1 MAQTAQPA
9 QPAQPAM
16 ALAGIKVLDLSR
28 ILAGPYATQ
37 LFADLGADV
46 VKVENPDGGDDTRRW
61 GPPFTTTAEGGRG
74 DAAYFSACNRNK
86 RSITVDF
93 ASQAG
98 AQLLRDL
105 AAKADIIVENFRPG
119 GLQKYGL
126 DYEAIAAIN
135 PRIIYCSITGFGQS
149 GPYAHRPGYDF
160 LIQGMG
166 GLMSI
171 TGQPDGSP
179 GAGPVKVGV
188 AVVDLFT
195 GLFTANAAL
204 AALAYRNR
212 TGEGQHIDCA
222 LLDSQIAM
230 LANQSANWLN
240 AEFCPTR
247 MGNHHPSV
255 VPYTVYH
262 AADGFVIVACG
273 NDKQFIRLTAALGV
287 PHLADNPDFMTN
299 EARILNREAVDAA
312 LAEAIAAHDRQ
323 TVIAMLE
330 KAGVSCG
337 PINDIAEVF
346 DDPQVQARGTRVDQ
360 RRSDGSPISSTAFP
374 AKLSKTPAQYHSAP
388 PLLGEH
394 NDDVLRQWADLSDAA
409 IAALRNDRII

>member
-1 MAQTAQPA
+1 MAQQDQQP
-9 QPAQPAM
+9 M
-16 ALAGIKVLDLSR
+16 ALAGVKVLDLSR

-61 GPPFTTTAEGGRG
+61 GPPFTTKADGGRG

-93 ASQAG
+93 ASEAG
-98 AQLLRDL
+98 ADLLRDL

-126 DYEAIAAIN
+126 DYASIAAIN
-135 PRIIYCSITGFGQS
+135 PGIIYCSITGFGQT
-149 GPYAHRPGYDF
+149 GPYANRPGYDF

-188 AVVDLFT
+188 AVCDLFT

-212 TGEGQHIDCA
+212 TGKGQHIDCA
-222 LLDSQIAM
+222 LLDSQVAM

-255 VPYTVYH
+255 VPYTVYK

-287 PHLADNPDFMTN
+287 PALADDEAFMTN
-299 EARILNREAVDAA
+299 EARIKNRDRLDTE
-312 LAEAIAAHDRQ
+312 LGNAIAAFDRE
-323 TVIAMLE
+323 TVIGLLE
-330 KAGVSCG
+330 QAGVSCG

-346 DDPQVQARGTRVDQ
+346 DDPQVQARGLRIDQ
-360 RRSDGSPISSTAFP
+360 RRSDNSPISSTAFP
-374 AKLSKTPAQYHSAP
+374 AKLSETPAHYHSAP

-394 NDDVLRQWADLSDAA
+394 NDEVLRQWADLSDEV
-409 IAALRNDRII
+409 IAALRSAKVI

>member
-1 MAQTAQPA
+1 MAQQDHQP
-9 QPAQPAM
+9 M
-16 ALAGIKVLDLSR
+16 ALAGLRVLDLSR

-61 GPPFTTTAEGGRG
+61 GPPFTSKADGSRG

-93 ASQAG
+93 ASKAG
-98 AQLLRDL
+98 ADLLRGL
-105 AAKADIIVENFRPG
+105 AKTADIIVENFRPG

-126 DYEAIAAIN
+126 DYASIAAIN
-135 PRIIYCSITGFGQS
+135 PGIIYCSITGFGQT
-149 GPYAHRPGYDF
+149 GPYANRPGYDF

-188 AVVDLFT
+188 AVCDLFT

-212 TGEGQHIDCA
+212 TGKGQHIDCA
-222 LLDSQIAM
+222 LLDSQVAM

-255 VPYTVYH
+255 VPYTVYK

-287 PHLADNPDFMTN
+287 PEMADDAAFMTN
-299 EARILNREAVDAA
+299 EGRIENRERLDTE
-312 LAEAIAAHDRQ
+312 LGKAIATFDRE
-323 TVIAMLE
+323 TVIATLE

-346 DDPQVQARGTRVDQ
+346 DDPQVQARGLRVDQ
-360 RRSDGSPISSTAFP
+360 RRSDNSPISSTAFP
-374 AKLSKTPAQYHSAP
+374 AKLSETPAQYHSAP

-394 NDDVLRQWADLSDAA
+394 NDDVLRQWAGLSDEA
-409 IAALRNDRII
+409 IAALRSDKVI

>member
-1 MAQTAQPA
+1 MALQHQHP
-9 QPAQPAM
+9 M
-16 ALAGIKVLDLSR
+16 ALAGLKVLDLSR

-61 GPPFTTTAEGGRG
+61 GPPFTSKADGGRG

-93 ASQAG
+93 ASVAG
-98 AQLLRDL
+98 ADLLRDL
-105 AAKADIIVENFRPG
+105 AKTADIIVENFRPG

-126 DYEAIAAIN
+126 DYASIAAIN
-135 PRIIYCSITGFGQS
+135 PGIIYCSITGFGQT
-149 GPYAHRPGYDF
+149 GPYSNRPGYDF

-188 AVVDLFT
+188 AVCDLFT

-212 TGEGQHIDCA
+212 TGKGQHIDCA
-222 LLDSQIAM
+222 LLDSQVAM

-255 VPYTVYH
+255 VPYTVYK

-287 PHLADNPDFMTN
+287 PEMGDDAAFMTN
-299 EARILNREAVDAA
+299 EARIKNRDRLDLE
-312 LAEAIAAHDRQ
+312 LGNAIADFDRE
-323 TVIAMLE
+323 TVITLLE

-337 PINDIAEVF
+337 RINDIAEVF
-346 DDPQVQARGTRVDQ
+346 DDPQVQARGLRIDQ
-360 RRSDGSPISSTAFP
+360 RRSDNSPISSTAFP
-374 AKLSKTPAQYHSAP
+374 AKLSETPAHYHSAP

-394 NDDVLRQWADLSDAA
+394 NDDVLRQWADLSEEA
-409 IAALRNDRII
+409 IAALRSNKVI

>member
-1 MAQTAQPA
+1 MVQQVEHP
-9 QPAQPAM
+9 M
-16 ALAGIKVLDLSR
+16 ALAGLKVLDLSR

-61 GPPFTTTAEGGRG
+61 GPPFTKKADGGRG

-93 ASQAG
+93 ASKAG
-98 AQLLRDL
+98 ADLLRDL

-126 DYEAIAAIN
+126 DYASIAAIN
-135 PRIIYCSITGFGQS
+135 PGIIYCSITGFGQT
-149 GPYAHRPGYDF
+149 GPYANRPGYDF

-171 TGQPDGSP
+171 TGQPGESP

-188 AVVDLFT
+188 AVCDLFT

-204 AALAYRNR
+204 AALAFRNR
-212 TGEGQHIDCA
+212 TGKGQHIDCA
-222 LLDSQIAM
+222 LLDSQVAM

-240 AEFCPTR
+240 ANFCPTR

-255 VPYTVYH
+255 APYTVYK
-262 AADGFVIVACG
+262 AADGFVNVACG
-273 NDKQFIRLTAALGV
+273 NDKQFIRLTAALGL
-287 PHLADNPDFMTN
+287 PALADDPAFVTN
-299 EARILNREAVDAA
+299 EARIKNRDRLDAELGNAVAA
-312 LAEAIAAHDRQ
+312 FDRE
-323 TVIAMLE
+323 TVIRMLE
-330 KAGVSCG
+330 QAGVSCG
-337 PINDIAEVF
+337 PINNIAEVF
-346 DDPQVQARGTRVDQ
+346 DDPQVQARGLRIDQ
-360 RRSDGSPISSTAFP
+360 QRSDNSSISSTAFP
-374 AKLSKTPAQYHSAP
+374 AKLSETPAHYHSAP

-394 NDDVLRQWADLSDAA
+394 NDDVLRQWADLSDEA
-409 IAALRNDRII
+409 IAAFRSNKVI

>member
-1 MAQTAQPA
+1 MVQQAEHPI
-9 QPAQPAM
+9 
-16 ALAGIKVLDLSR
+16 ALAGLKVLDLSR

-61 GPPFTTTAEGGRG
+61 GPPFTSKADSSRG

-93 ASQAG
+93 ATKAG
-98 AQLLRDL
+98 ADLLRDL
-105 AAKADIIVENFRPG
+105 AKTADIIVENFRPG

-126 DYEAIAAIN
+126 DYASIAAIN
-135 PRIIYCSITGFGQS
+135 PGIIYCSITGFGQT
-149 GPYAHRPGYDF
+149 GPYSNRPGYDF

-188 AVVDLFT
+188 AVCDLFT

-212 TGEGQHIDCA
+212 TGKGQHIDCA
-222 LLDSQIAM
+222 LLDSQVAM

-255 VPYTVYH
+255 VPYTVYK

-287 PHLADNPDFMTN
+287 PEIGDDAAFMTN
-299 EARILNREAVDAA
+299 EARIKNRDRLDLV
-312 LAEAIAAHDRQ
+312 LGNAIADFDRE
-323 TVIAMLE
+323 TVITLLE

-346 DDPQVQARGTRVDQ
+346 DDPQVQARGLRIDQ
-360 RRSDGSPISSTAFP
+360 RRSDNSPISSTAFP
-374 AKLSKTPAQYHSAP
+374 AKLSETPAHYHSAP

-394 NDDVLRQWADLSDAA
+394 NDDVLRQWADLSEEA
-409 IAALRNDRII
+409 IAALRSNKVI

>member
-1 MAQTAQPA
+1 MALQYQQP
-9 QPAQPAM
+9 M
-16 ALAGIKVLDLSR
+16 ALAGLKVLDLSR

-61 GPPFTTTAEGGRG
+61 GPPFTSKADGGRG

-93 ASQAG
+93 ASVAG
-98 AQLLRDL
+98 ADLLRDL
-105 AAKADIIVENFRPG
+105 AKTADIIVENFRPG

-126 DYEAIAAIN
+126 DYASIAAIN
-135 PRIIYCSITGFGQS
+135 PGIIYCSITGFGQT
-149 GPYAHRPGYDF
+149 GPYSNRPGYDF

-166 GLMSI
+166 GLRSI

-188 AVVDLFT
+188 AVCDLFT

-212 TGEGQHIDCA
+212 TGKGQHIDCA
-222 LLDSQIAM
+222 LLDSQVAM

-255 VPYTVYH
+255 VPYTVYK

-287 PHLADNPDFMTN
+287 PEMGDDAAFMTN
-299 EARILNREAVDAA
+299 EARIKNRDRLDLE
-312 LAEAIAAHDRQ
+312 LGNAIADFDRE
-323 TVIAMLE
+323 TVITLLE

-346 DDPQVQARGTRVDQ
+346 DDPQVQARGLRIDQ
-360 RRSDGSPISSTAFP
+360 RRSDNSPISSTAFP
-374 AKLSKTPAQYHSAP
+374 AKLSETPAHYHSAP

-394 NDDVLRQWADLSDAA
+394 NDDVLRQWVDLSEEA
-409 IAALRNDRII
+409 ISALRSNKVI

>member
-1 MAQTAQPA
+1 MVQQDEKP
-9 QPAQPAM
+9 M
-16 ALAGIKVLDLSR
+16 ALTGLKVLDLSR

-61 GPPFTTTAEGGRG
+61 GPPFTRKADGGRG

-93 ASQAG
+93 ASKAG
-98 AQLLRDL
+98 ADLLRDL

-119 GLQKYGL
+119 GLKKYGL
-126 DYEAIAAIN
+126 DYVSIAAIN
-135 PRIIYCSITGFGQS
+135 PGIIYCSITGFGQT
-149 GPYAHRPGYDF
+149 GPYANRPGYDF

-188 AVVDLFT
+188 AVCDLFT
-195 GLFTANAAL
+195 GLFAANAAL

-212 TGEGQHIDCA
+212 TGKGQHIDCA
-222 LLDSQIAM
+222 LLDSQVAM

-255 VPYTVYH
+255 VPYTVYK

-273 NDKQFIRLTAALGV
+273 NDKQFIRLTAALGL
-287 PHLADNPDFMTN
+287 PALADDPAFMTN
-299 EARILNREAVDAA
+299 EARIKNRDRLDTELGNAVAA
-312 LAEAIAAHDRQ
+312 FDRERL
-323 TVIAMLE
+323 IKLLE

-346 DDPQVQARGTRVDQ
+346 NDPQVQARGLRIDQ
-360 RRSDGSPISSTAFP
+360 QRSDNSPISSTAFP
-374 AKLSKTPAQYHSAP
+374 AKLSETPAHYHSAP

-394 NDDVLRQWADLSDAA
+394 NEDVLRQWADLSDEA
-409 IAALRNDRII
+409 IEAFRSKKVI

>member
-1 MAQTAQPA
+1 MVQQVEHP
-9 QPAQPAM
+9 M
-16 ALAGIKVLDLSR
+16 ALAGLKVLDLSR

-61 GPPFTTTAEGGRG
+61 GPPFTKKADGGRG

-93 ASQAG
+93 ASKAG
-98 AQLLRDL
+98 ADLLRDL

-126 DYEAIAAIN
+126 DYASIAAIN
-135 PRIIYCSITGFGQS
+135 PGIIYCSITGFGQT
-149 GPYAHRPGYDF
+149 GPYSNRPGYDF

-171 TGQPDGSP
+171 TGQPGEST

-188 AVVDLFT
+188 AVCDLFT

-204 AALAYRNR
+204 AALAFRNR
-212 TGEGQHIDCA
+212 TGKGQHIDCA
-222 LLDSQIAM
+222 LLDSQVAM

-255 VPYTVYH
+255 VPYTVYK

-273 NDKQFIRLTAALGV
+273 NDKQFIRLTAALGL
-287 PHLADNPDFMTN
+287 PALADDPAFMTN
-299 EARILNREAVDAA
+299 EARIKNRDRLDAELGNAVAA
-312 LAEAIAAHDRQ
+312 FDRE
-323 TVIAMLE
+323 TVIRLLE
-330 KAGVSCG
+330 QAGVSCG

-346 DDPQVQARGTRVDQ
+346 DDPQVQARGLRIDQ
-360 RRSDGSPISSTAFP
+360 QRSDNSSISSTAFP
-374 AKLSKTPAQYHSAP
+374 AKLSETPAHYHSAP

-394 NDDVLRQWADLSDAA
+394 NDDVLRQWADLSDEA
-409 IAALRNDRII
+409 IAAFRSNKVI

>member
-1 MAQTAQPA
+1 MVQQDHQP
-9 QPAQPAM
+9 M
-16 ALAGIKVLDLSR
+16 ALAGLKVLDLSR

-61 GPPFTTTAEGGRG
+61 GPPFTSKADGSRG

-93 ASQAG
+93 ASKAG
-98 AQLLRDL
+98 ADLLRDL
-105 AAKADIIVENFRPG
+105 AKTADIIVENFRPG

-126 DYEAIAAIN
+126 DYASIAAIN
-135 PRIIYCSITGFGQS
+135 PGIIYCSITGFGQT
-149 GPYAHRPGYDF
+149 GPYANRPGYDF

-188 AVVDLFT
+188 AVCDLFT

-212 TGEGQHIDCA
+212 TGKGQHIDCA
-222 LLDSQIAM
+222 LLDSQVAM

-255 VPYTVYH
+255 VPYTVYK

-287 PHLADNPDFMTN
+287 PEMADDAAFMTN
-299 EARILNREAVDAA
+299 EGRIENRDRLDTE
-312 LAEAIAAHDRQ
+312 LGKAIATFDRE
-323 TVIAMLE
+323 TVIATLE

-346 DDPQVQARGTRVDQ
+346 DDPQVQARGLRVDQ
-360 RRSDGSPISSTAFP
+360 RRSDNSPISSTAFP
-374 AKLSKTPAQYHSAP
+374 AKLSATPAQYHSAP

-394 NDDVLRQWADLSDAA
+394 NDDVLRQWAGLSDEA
-409 IAALRNDRII
+409 IAALRSDKVI

>member
-1 MAQTAQPA
+1 MALQDQQP
-9 QPAQPAM
+9 M
-16 ALAGIKVLDLSR
+16 ALAGLKVLDLSR

-61 GPPFTTTAEGGRG
+61 GPPFTSKAGGGRG

-93 ASQAG
+93 ASKAG
-98 AQLLRDL
+98 ADLLRDL
-105 AAKADIIVENFRPG
+105 AKTADIIVENFRPR

-126 DYEAIAAIN
+126 DYASIAAIN
-135 PRIIYCSITGFGQS
+135 PGIIYCSITGFGQT
-149 GPYAHRPGYDF
+149 GPYANRPGYDF

-188 AVVDLFT
+188 AVCDLFT

-212 TGEGQHIDCA
+212 TGKGQHIDCA
-222 LLDSQIAM
+222 LLDSQVAM

-255 VPYTVYH
+255 VPYTVYK

-287 PHLADNPDFMTN
+287 PEMADDAAFMTN
-299 EARILNREAVDAA
+299 EARIKNRDRLDLE
-312 LAEAIAAHDRQ
+312 LGKAIAGFDRE
-323 TVIAMLE
+323 TVITLLE

-346 DDPQVQARGTRVDQ
+346 DDHHVQARGVRIDQ
-360 RRSDGSPISSTAFP
+360 RRSDNSPISSTAFP
-374 AKLSKTPAQYHSAP
+374 AKLSETPAHYHSAP

-394 NDDVLRQWADLSDAA
+394 NDDVLRQWADLSDEA
-409 IAALRNDRII
+409 IAALRSSKVI

>member
-1 MAQTAQPA
+1 MVQQDHQP
-9 QPAQPAM
+9 M
-16 ALAGIKVLDLSR
+16 ALAGLKVLDLSR

-61 GPPFTTTAEGGRG
+61 GPPFITEADGGRG

-86 RSITVDF
+86 RSVTVDF
-93 ASQAG
+93 ASKAG
-98 AQLLRDL
+98 ADLLRDL
-105 AAKADIIVENFRPG
+105 AKTADIIVENFRPG

-126 DYEAIAAIN
+126 DYASIATIN
-135 PRIIYCSITGFGQS
+135 PGIIYCSITGFGQT
-149 GPYAHRPGYDF
+149 GPYAKRPGYDF

-188 AVVDLFT
+188 AVCDLFT

-212 TGEGQHIDCA
+212 TGKGQHIDCA
-222 LLDSQIAM
+222 LLDSQVAM

-255 VPYTVYH
+255 VPYTVYE

-273 NDKQFIRLTAALGV
+273 NDNQFIRLTAALGV
-287 PHLADNPDFMTN
+287 PALADDEAFTTN
-299 EARILNREAVDAA
+299 EARIKNRDHLDSE
-312 LAEAIAAHDRQ
+312 LGKAIADFDRE

-346 DDPQVQARGTRVDQ
+346 DDPQVQARGLRVDQ
-360 RRSDGSPISSTAFP
+360 RRSDNSPISSTAFP
-374 AKLSKTPAQYHSAP
+374 AKLSATPAKYHRAP

-394 NDDVLRQWADLSDAA
+394 NDDVLRQWAGLSDEA
-409 IAALRNDRII
+409 IAALRSNKVI

>member
-1 MAQTAQPA
+1 MEQQDDQP
-9 QPAQPAM
+9 M
-16 ALAGIKVLDLSR
+16 ALTGLKVLDLSR

-61 GPPFTTTAEGGRG
+61 GPPFTRKADGGRG

-93 ASQAG
+93 ASKAG
-98 AQLLRDL
+98 ADLLRDL

-119 GLQKYGL
+119 GLKKYGL
-126 DYEAIAAIN
+126 DYVSIAAIN
-135 PRIIYCSITGFGQS
+135 PGIIYCSITGFGQT
-149 GPYAHRPGYDF
+149 GPYANRPGYDF

-171 TGQPDGSP
+171 TGQPDGSH

-188 AVVDLFT
+188 AVCDLFT
-195 GLFTANAAL
+195 GLFAANAAL

-212 TGEGQHIDCA
+212 TGKGQHIDCA
-222 LLDSQIAM
+222 LLDSQVAM

-255 VPYTVYH
+255 VPYTVYK

-273 NDKQFIRLTAALGV
+273 NDKQFIRLTAALGL
-287 PHLADNPDFMTN
+287 PALADDPAFMTN
-299 EARILNREAVDAA
+299 EARIKNRDRLDTELGNAVAA
-312 LAEAIAAHDRQ
+312 FDRER
-323 TVIAMLE
+323 VITLLE

-346 DDPQVQARGTRVDQ
+346 NDPQVQARGLRIDQ
-360 RRSDGSPISSTAFP
+360 QRSDNSPISSTAFP
-374 AKLSKTPAQYHSAP
+374 AKLSETPAHYHSAP
-388 PLLGEH
+388 PFLGEH
-394 NDDVLRQWADLSDAA
+394 NDDVLRQWADLSDEA
-409 IAALRNDRII
+409 IAAFRSNKVI

>member
-1 MAQTAQPA
+1 MVKQDHQP
-9 QPAQPAM
+9 M
-16 ALAGIKVLDLSR
+16 ALAGLKVLDLSR

-61 GPPFTTTAEGGRG
+61 GPPFTSKADGSRG

-93 ASQAG
+93 ASKAG
-98 AQLLRDL
+98 ADLLRGL
-105 AAKADIIVENFRPG
+105 AKTADIIVENFRPG

-126 DYEAIAAIN
+126 DYASIAAIN
-135 PRIIYCSITGFGQS
+135 PGIIYCSITGFGQT
-149 GPYAHRPGYDF
+149 GPYANRPGYDF

-188 AVVDLFT
+188 AVCDLFT

-212 TGEGQHIDCA
+212 TGKGQHIDCA
-222 LLDSQIAM
+222 LLDSQVAM

-255 VPYTVYH
+255 VPYTVYK

-273 NDKQFIRLTAALGV
+273 NDKQFIRLTVALGV
-287 PHLADNPDFMTN
+287 PEMADDAAFMTN
-299 EARILNREAVDAA
+299 EGRIENRERLDTE
-312 LAEAIAAHDRQ
+312 LGKAIATFDRE
-323 TVIAMLE
+323 TVIATLE

-346 DDPQVQARGTRVDQ
+346 DDPQVQARGLRVDQ
-360 RRSDGSPISSTAFP
+360 RRSDNSPISSTAFP
-374 AKLSKTPAQYHSAP
+374 AKLSATPAQYHSAP

-394 NDDVLRQWADLSDAA
+394 NDDVLRQWAGLSDEA
-409 IAALRNDRII
+409 IAALRSDKVI

>member
-1 MAQTAQPA
+1 MAQQDHQP
-9 QPAQPAM
+9 M
-16 ALAGIKVLDLSR
+16 ALAGVKVLDLSR

-61 GPPFTTTAEGGRG
+61 GPPFTTKADGGRG

-93 ASQAG
+93 ASEAG
-98 AQLLRDL
+98 ADLLRDL

-126 DYEAIAAIN
+126 DYASIAAIN
-135 PRIIYCSITGFGQS
+135 PGIIYCSITGFGQT
-149 GPYAHRPGYDF
+149 GPYANRPGYDF

-171 TGQPDGSP
+171 TGQPDGSL

-188 AVVDLFT
+188 AVCDLFT

-212 TGEGQHIDCA
+212 TGKGQHIDCA
-222 LLDSQIAM
+222 LLDSQVAM

-255 VPYTVYH
+255 VPYTVYK

-287 PHLADNPDFMTN
+287 PEMADDAAFMTN
-299 EARILNREAVDAA
+299 EARIENRDRLDTE
-312 LAEAIAAHDRQ
+312 LGKAIAAFDRE

-346 DDPQVQARGTRVDQ
+346 DDPQVQARGLRIDQ
-360 RRSDGSPISSTAFP
+360 RRSDNSPISSTAFP
-374 AKLSKTPAQYHSAP
+374 AKLSETPAHYHSAP

-394 NDDVLRQWADLSDAA
+394 NDEVLRQWAGLSDEV
-409 IAALRNDRII
+409 IAALRSAKVI

>member
-1 MAQTAQPA
+1 MALQHQQP
-9 QPAQPAM
+9 M
-16 ALAGIKVLDLSR
+16 ALAGLKVLDLSR

-61 GPPFTTTAEGGRG
+61 GPPFTSKADGGRG

-93 ASQAG
+93 ASVAG
-98 AQLLRDL
+98 ADLLRDL
-105 AAKADIIVENFRPG
+105 AKTADIIVENFRPG

-126 DYEAIAAIN
+126 DYASIAAIN
-135 PRIIYCSITGFGQS
+135 PGIIYCSITGFGQT
-149 GPYAHRPGYDF
+149 GPYSNRPGYDF

-188 AVVDLFT
+188 AVCDLFT

-212 TGEGQHIDCA
+212 TGKGQHIDCA
-222 LLDSQIAM
+222 LLDSQVAM

-255 VPYTVYH
+255 VPYTVYK

-287 PHLADNPDFMTN
+287 PEMGDDAAFMTN
-299 EARILNREAVDAA
+299 EARIKNRDRLDLE
-312 LAEAIAAHDRQ
+312 LGNAIADFDRE
-323 TVIAMLE
+323 TVITLLE

-346 DDPQVQARGTRVDQ
+346 DDPQVQARGLRIDQ
-360 RRSDGSPISSTAFP
+360 RRSDNSPISSTAFP
-374 AKLSKTPAQYHSAP
+374 AKLSETPAHYHSAP

-394 NDDVLRQWADLSDAA
+394 NDDVLRQWADLSEEA
-409 IAALRNDRII
+409 IAALRSNKVI

>member
-1 MAQTAQPA
+1 MVKQDHQP
-9 QPAQPAM
+9 M
-16 ALAGIKVLDLSR
+16 ALAGLKVLDLSR

-61 GPPFTTTAEGGRG
+61 GPPFTSKADGGRG

-93 ASQAG
+93 ATKAG
-98 AQLLRDL
+98 ADLLRDL
-105 AAKADIIVENFRPG
+105 AKTADIIVENFRPG

-126 DYEAIAAIN
+126 DYASIAAIN
-135 PRIIYCSITGFGQS
+135 PGIIYCSITGFGQT
-149 GPYAHRPGYDF
+149 GPYSNRPGYDF

-188 AVVDLFT
+188 AVCDLFT

-212 TGEGQHIDCA
+212 TGKGQHIDCA
-222 LLDSQIAM
+222 LLDSQVAM

-247 MGNHHPSV
+247 MGNQHPSV
-255 VPYTVYH
+255 VPYTVYK

-287 PHLADNPDFMTN
+287 PEMGDDAAFMTN
-299 EARILNREAVDAA
+299 EARIKNRDRLDLE
-312 LAEAIAAHDRQ
+312 LGNAIADFDRE
-323 TVIAMLE
+323 TVITLLE

-346 DDPQVQARGTRVDQ
+346 DDPQVQARGLRIDQ
-360 RRSDGSPISSTAFP
+360 RRSDNSPISSTAFP
-374 AKLSKTPAQYHSAP
+374 AKLSETPAHYHSAP

-394 NDDVLRQWADLSDAA
+394 SDDVLRQWADLSEEA
-409 IAALRNDRII
+409 IAALRSNKVI

>member
-1 MAQTAQPA
+1 MAQQDHP
-9 QPAQPAM
+9 PM
-16 ALAGIKVLDLSR
+16 ALAGLKVLDLSR
-28 ILAGPYATQ
+28 ILAGPSATQ

-61 GPPFTTTAEGGRG
+61 GPPFTRRADGGRG

-93 ASQAG
+93 ASTAG
-98 AQLLRDL
+98 ADLLRDL

-126 DYEAIAAIN
+126 DYASIAAIN
-135 PRIIYCSITGFGQS
+135 PRIIYCSITGFGQT

-179 GAGPVKVGV
+179 GAGPIKVGV
-188 AVVDLFT
+188 AVCDLFT
-195 GLFTANAAL
+195 GLYAANAAL
-204 AALAYRNR
+204 AALAYRDR

-247 MGNHHPSV
+247 MGNSHPSV
-255 VPYTVYH
+255 VPYTVYK

-287 PHLADNPDFMTN
+287 PHLADRAEFVTN
-299 EARILNREAVDAA
+299 EARIVNRDALDAELGNAVAA
-312 LAEAIAAHDRQ
+312 RDRQ
-323 TVIAMLE
+323 TVITMLE
-330 KAGVSCG
+330 TAGVSCG
-337 PINDIAEVF
+337 PINDISEVF
-346 DDPQVQARGTRVDQ
+346 DDAHVQARGMRIEQ
-360 RRSDGSPISSTAFP
+360 HRSDNSLISTTAFP
-374 AKLSKTPAQYHSAP
+374 AKLSATPARYDSAP

-394 NDDVLRQWADLSDAA
+394 NDDVLKDWAGLSDAA
-409 IAALRNDRII
+409 IAALRAARAI

>member
-1 MAQTAQPA
+1 MAQQDQQP
-9 QPAQPAM
+9 M
-16 ALAGIKVLDLSR
+16 ALAGVKVLDLSR

-61 GPPFTTTAEGGRG
+61 GPPFTTKADGGRG

-93 ASQAG
+93 ASEAG
-98 AQLLRDL
+98 ADLLRDL
-105 AAKADIIVENFRPG
+105 AKTADIIVENFRPG

-126 DYEAIAAIN
+126 DYASIAAIN
-135 PRIIYCSITGFGQS
+135 PGIIYCSITGFGQT
-149 GPYAHRPGYDF
+149 GPYANRPGYDF

-171 TGQPDGSP
+171 TGQPDGSL

-188 AVVDLFT
+188 AVCDLFT

-212 TGEGQHIDCA
+212 TGKGQHIDCA
-222 LLDSQIAM
+222 LLDSQVAM

-255 VPYTVYH
+255 VPYTVYK

-287 PHLADNPDFMTN
+287 PALADDEAFMTN
-299 EARILNREAVDAA
+299 EARIKNRDRLDTELGD
-312 LAEAIAAHDRQ
+312 AIAAFDRE
-323 TVIAMLE
+323 TVIRLLE
-330 KAGVSCG
+330 QAGVSCG

-346 DDPQVQARGTRVDQ
+346 DDPQVQARGLRIDQ
-360 RRSDGSPISSTAFP
+360 RRSDNSPISSTAFP
-374 AKLSKTPAQYHSAP
+374 AKLSETPAHYHSAP

-394 NDDVLRQWADLSDAA
+394 NDEVLRQWAGLSDEV
-409 IAALRNDRII
+409 IAALRSAKVI

>member
-1 MAQTAQPA
+1 MAQQDHQP
-9 QPAQPAM
+9 M
-16 ALAGIKVLDLSR
+16 ALAGVKVLDLSR

-61 GPPFTTTAEGGRG
+61 GPPFTTKADGGRG

-93 ASQAG
+93 ASEAG
-98 AQLLRDL
+98 ADLLRDL

-126 DYEAIAAIN
+126 DYASIAAIN
-135 PRIIYCSITGFGQS
+135 PGIIYCSITGFGQT
-149 GPYAHRPGYDF
+149 GPYANRPGYDF

-171 TGQPDGSP
+171 TGQPDGSL

-188 AVVDLFT
+188 AVCDLFT

-212 TGEGQHIDCA
+212 TGKGQHIDCA
-222 LLDSQIAM
+222 LLDSQVAM

-255 VPYTVYH
+255 VPYTVYK

-273 NDKQFIRLTAALGV
+273 NDKQFIRLTAAL
-287 PHLADNPDFMTN
+287 
-299 EARILNREAVDAA
+299 
-312 LAEAIAAHDRQ
+312 
-323 TVIAMLE
+323 
-330 KAGVSCG
+330 
-337 PINDIAEVF
+337 
-346 DDPQVQARGTRVDQ
+346 
-360 RRSDGSPISSTAFP
+360 
-374 AKLSKTPAQYHSAP
+374 
-388 PLLGEH
+388 
-394 NDDVLRQWADLSDAA
+394 
-409 IAALRNDRII
+409 

>member
-1 MAQTAQPA
+1 MVQQDHQP
-9 QPAQPAM
+9 M
-16 ALAGIKVLDLSR
+16 ALAGLKVLDLSR

-61 GPPFTTTAEGGRG
+61 RPPFTSKADGSRG

-93 ASQAG
+93 ASKAG
-98 AQLLRDL
+98 ADLLRDL
-105 AAKADIIVENFRPG
+105 AKTADIIVENFRPG

-126 DYEAIAAIN
+126 DYASIAAIN
-135 PRIIYCSITGFGQS
+135 PGIIYCSITGFGQT
-149 GPYAHRPGYDF
+149 GPYANRPGYDF

-188 AVVDLFT
+188 AVCDLFT

-204 AALAYRNR
+204 AALAYRHR
-212 TGEGQHIDCA
+212 TGKGQHIDCA
-222 LLDSQIAM
+222 LLDSQVAM

-255 VPYTVYH
+255 VPYTVYK

-287 PHLADNPDFMTN
+287 PEMADDAAFMTN
-299 EARILNREAVDAA
+299 EARIENRDRLDAE
-312 LAEAIAAHDRQ
+312 LGKAIAAFDRE

-346 DDPQVQARGTRVDQ
+346 DDPQVQARGLRVDQ
-360 RRSDGSPISSTAFP
+360 RRSDNSPISSTAFP
-374 AKLSKTPAQYHSAP
+374 AKLSATPAQYHSAP

-394 NDDVLRQWADLSDAA
+394 NDDVLQQWAGLSDEA
-409 IAALRNDRII
+409 IAALRSAQVI

>member
-1 MAQTAQPA
+1 MAQQDQQP
-9 QPAQPAM
+9 M
-16 ALAGIKVLDLSR
+16 ALAGVKVLDLSR
-28 ILAGPYATQ
+28 ILAGPFATQ

-61 GPPFTTTAEGGRG
+61 GPPFTTKADGGRG

-93 ASQAG
+93 ASEAG
-98 AQLLRDL
+98 ADLLRDL

-126 DYEAIAAIN
+126 DYASIAAIN
-135 PRIIYCSITGFGQS
+135 PGIIYCSITGFGQT
-149 GPYAHRPGYDF
+149 GPYANRPGYDF

-171 TGQPDGSP
+171 TGQPDGSL

-188 AVVDLFT
+188 AVCDLFT

-212 TGEGQHIDCA
+212 TGKGQHIDCA
-222 LLDSQIAM
+222 LLDSQVAM

-255 VPYTVYH
+255 VPYTVYK

-273 NDKQFIRLTAALGV
+273 NDKQFIRLTAALGM
-287 PHLADNPDFMTN
+287 PALADDEAFMTN
-299 EARILNREAVDAA
+299 EARIKNRDRLDTELGD
-312 LAEAIAAHDRQ
+312 AIAAFDRE
-323 TVIAMLE
+323 TVIRLLE
-330 KAGVSCG
+330 QAGVSCG

-346 DDPQVQARGTRVDQ
+346 DDPQVQARGLRIDQ
-360 RRSDGSPISSTAFP
+360 LRSDNSPISSTAFP
-374 AKLSKTPAQYHSAP
+374 AKLSETPAHYHSAP

-394 NDDVLRQWADLSDAA
+394 NDEVLRQWADLSDEA
-409 IAALRNDRII
+409 IAALRSAKVI

>member
-1 MAQTAQPA
+1 MVQQNEQP
-9 QPAQPAM
+9 M
-16 ALAGIKVLDLSR
+16 ALAGLKVLDLSR

-61 GPPFTTTAEGGRG
+61 GPPFTRKADGGRG

-93 ASQAG
+93 ASKAG
-98 AQLLRDL
+98 ADLLRDL

-119 GLQKYGL
+119 GLKKYGL
-126 DYEAIAAIN
+126 DYVSIAAIN
-135 PRIIYCSITGFGQS
+135 PGIIYCSITGFGQT
-149 GPYAHRPGYDF
+149 GPYANRPGYDF

-188 AVVDLFT
+188 AVCDLFT
-195 GLFTANAAL
+195 GLFAANAAL
-204 AALAYRNR
+204 AALTYRNR
-212 TGEGQHIDCA
+212 TGKGQHIDCA
-222 LLDSQIAM
+222 LLDSQVAM

-255 VPYTVYH
+255 VPYTVYK

-273 NDKQFIRLTAALGV
+273 NDKQFIRLTAALGL
-287 PHLADNPDFMTN
+287 PALADDPAFMTN
-299 EARILNREAVDAA
+299 EARIKNRDRLDTELGNAVAA
-312 LAEAIAAHDRQ
+312 FDRE
-323 TVIAMLE
+323 TVITLLE

-346 DDPQVQARGTRVDQ
+346 NDPQVQARGLRIDQ
-360 RRSDGSPISSTAFP
+360 QRSDNSPISSTAFP
-374 AKLSKTPAQYHSAP
+374 AKLSETPAHYHSAP

-394 NDDVLRQWADLSDAA
+394 NDDVLRQWADLSDKA
-409 IAALRNDRII
+409 IAAFRSKKVI

>member
-1 MAQTAQPA
+1 MALQHQQP
-9 QPAQPAM
+9 M
-16 ALAGIKVLDLSR
+16 ALAGLKVLDLSR

-61 GPPFTTTAEGGRG
+61 GPPFTSKADGGRG

-93 ASQAG
+93 ASVAG
-98 AQLLRDL
+98 ANLLRDL
-105 AAKADIIVENFRPG
+105 AKTADIIVENFRPG

-126 DYEAIAAIN
+126 DYASIAAIN
-135 PRIIYCSITGFGQS
+135 PGIIYCSITGFGQT
-149 GPYAHRPGYDF
+149 GPYSNRPGYDF

-188 AVVDLFT
+188 AVCDLFT

-212 TGEGQHIDCA
+212 TGKGQHIDCA
-222 LLDSQIAM
+222 LLDSQVAM

-255 VPYTVYH
+255 VPYTVYK

-287 PHLADNPDFMTN
+287 PEMGDDAAFMTN
-299 EARILNREAVDAA
+299 EARIKNRDRLDLE
-312 LAEAIAAHDRQ
+312 LGNAIADFDRE
-323 TVIAMLE
+323 TVITLLE

-337 PINDIAEVF
+337 RINDIAEVF
-346 DDPQVQARGTRVDQ
+346 DDPQVQARGLRIDQ
-360 RRSDGSPISSTAFP
+360 RRSDNSPISSTAFP
-374 AKLSKTPAQYHSAP
+374 AKLSETPAHYHSAP

-394 NDDVLRQWADLSDAA
+394 NDDVLRQWADLSEEA
-409 IAALRNDRII
+409 IAALRSNKVI

>member
-1 MAQTAQPA
+1 MVQQDHQP
-9 QPAQPAM
+9 M
-16 ALAGIKVLDLSR
+16 ALAGLKVLDLSR

-61 GPPFTTTAEGGRG
+61 GPPFTSKADGSRG

-93 ASQAG
+93 ASKAG
-98 AQLLRDL
+98 ADLLRDL
-105 AAKADIIVENFRPG
+105 AKTADIIVENFRPG

-126 DYEAIAAIN
+126 DYASIAAIN
-135 PRIIYCSITGFGQS
+135 PGIIYCSITGFGQT
-149 GPYAHRPGYDF
+149 GPYANRPGYDF

-188 AVVDLFT
+188 AVCDLFT

-204 AALAYRNR
+204 AALAYRHR
-212 TGEGQHIDCA
+212 TGKGQHIDCA
-222 LLDSQIAM
+222 LLDSQVAM

-255 VPYTVYH
+255 VPYTVYK

-287 PHLADNPDFMTN
+287 PALSDDEAFMTN
-299 EARILNREAVDAA
+299 EERIKNRDRLDAE
-312 LAEAIAAHDRQ
+312 LGNAIAAFDRE
-323 TVIAMLE
+323 TVIRLLE
-330 KAGVSCG
+330 QAGVSCG

-346 DDPQVQARGTRVDQ
+346 DDPQVQARGLRIDQ
-360 RRSDGSPISSTAFP
+360 RRSDNSPISSTAFP
-374 AKLSKTPAQYHSAP
+374 AKLSETPAHYHSAP

-394 NDDVLRQWADLSDAA
+394 NDQVLRQWADLSDEA
-409 IAALRNDRII
+409 IAALRSAKVI

>member
-1 MAQTAQPA
+1 MAQHDHQP
-9 QPAQPAM
+9 M
-16 ALAGIKVLDLSR
+16 ALAGLKVLDLSR

-61 GPPFTTTAEGGRG
+61 GPPFTSKADGSRG

-93 ASQAG
+93 ASKAG
-98 AQLLRDL
+98 ADLLRGL
-105 AAKADIIVENFRPG
+105 AKTADIIVENFRPG

-126 DYEAIAAIN
+126 DYASIAAIN
-135 PRIIYCSITGFGQS
+135 PGIIYCSITGFGQT
-149 GPYAHRPGYDF
+149 GPYANRPGYDF

-188 AVVDLFT
+188 AVCDLFT

-212 TGEGQHIDCA
+212 TGKGQHIDCA
-222 LLDSQIAM
+222 LLDSQVAM

-255 VPYTVYH
+255 VPYTVYK

-287 PHLADNPDFMTN
+287 PEMADDAAFMTN
-299 EARILNREAVDAA
+299 EGRIENRDRLDTE
-312 LAEAIAAHDRQ
+312 LGKAIAAFDRE

-346 DDPQVQARGTRVDQ
+346 DDPQVQARGLRIDQ
-360 RRSDGSPISSTAFP
+360 RRSDNSPISSTAFP
-374 AKLSKTPAQYHSAP
+374 AKLSETPAHYHSAP

-394 NDDVLRQWADLSDAA
+394 NDEVLRQWAGLSDEV
-409 IAALRNDRII
+409 IAALRSAKVI